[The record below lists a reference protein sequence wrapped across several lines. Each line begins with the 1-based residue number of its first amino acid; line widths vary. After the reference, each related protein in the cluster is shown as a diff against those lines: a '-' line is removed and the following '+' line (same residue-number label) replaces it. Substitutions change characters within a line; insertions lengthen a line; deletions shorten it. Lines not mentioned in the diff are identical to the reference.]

1 MNWKP
6 KKGVGKTLYAIDT
19 WNYNFNSSTPYS
31 AWTSD
36 IHYPTIVKY

>member
-19 WNYNFNSSTPYS
+19 WNYNFNSSSKRTN
-31 AWTSD
+31 TK
-36 IHYPTIVKY
+36 V

>member
-19 WNYNFNSSTPYS
+19 SIIPPHMMYGHQIYI
-31 AWTSD
+31 AQR
-36 IHYPTIVKY
+36 